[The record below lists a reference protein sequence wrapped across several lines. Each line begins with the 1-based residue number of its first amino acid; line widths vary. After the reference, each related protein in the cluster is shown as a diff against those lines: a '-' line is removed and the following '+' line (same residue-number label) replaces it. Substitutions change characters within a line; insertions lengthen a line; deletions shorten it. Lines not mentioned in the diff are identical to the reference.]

1 MNLFLLL
8 AFLFI
13 TGAMLG
19 WVVELIFR
27 RFFSSNNPDRKWINP
42 GFCIGPYLPLYGFGL
57 SALFLL
63 ALLQDIPLSS
73 APFWNNTLIIL
84 IMSVSMTAI
93 EYIAG
98 IFSLKVLKVRL
109 WDYSGCKGN
118 IQGILCPQFSLLWAI
133 ISVAYYFIFHPIV
146 INAVVWLEQN
156 LAFSFL
162 IGLFFG
168 IFLVDVIYSSRLI
181 SKIKAYAV
189 ENEVVVRYEALKV
202 QIRERQD
209 TLRQKGRFV
218 FPLNTD
224 ITLSELLEDWHKSVE
239 TYKHYV
245 EERKKQEKQKKKKD
259 KSKSD
264 S

>member
-1 MNLFLLL
+1 MNILLLL

-57 SALFLL
+57 SVLFLL
-63 ALLQDIPLSS
+63 ALLQDIPLSPI
-73 APFWNNTLIIL
+73 PFWNNTLIIL
-84 IMSVSMTAI
+84 IMAVSMTVI

-118 IQGILCPQFSLLWAI
+118 IQGIICPLFSLMWAI
-133 ISVAYYFIFHPIV
+133 ISAAYYFIFHPIV
-146 INAVVWLEQN
+146 INAVLWLEQN

-168 IFLVDVIYSSRLI
+168 IFLVDVVYSSRLI
-181 SKIKAYAV
+181 SKIKTYAV
-189 ENEVVVRYEALKV
+189 ENGVVVRYEALKV

-209 TLRQKGRFV
+209 ALRKKGRFF
-218 FPLNTD
+218 FPLNTELS
-224 ITLSELLEDWHKSVE
+224 LSELLKEWHQSIEKH
-239 TYKHYV
+239 KHYL
-245 EERKKQEKQKKKKD
+245 EERKKKAKQEKD
-259 KSKSD
+259 KH
-264 S
+264 